1 MAARVW
7 RSCIRDALFKK
18 LKSGPVG
25 GGFAPRL
32 ASTRAAPKIPPPPKK
47 GRLLT
52 GTMIGLAIAGG
63 AYVTEALKSYLYMID
78 AIFTFCIGW
87 LFKATKFLNPFF
99 ALLDPEVA
107 HRLAV
112 SAASHGLVP
121 REKRPDPAILG
132 LEVWGRKFTNPIGLA
147 AGFDKNAEAVEGLLG
162 LGFGFVEVGSVTPI
176 PQEGNPK
183 PRIFRLRQEG
193 AIINR
198 CGFNSEGIVVVAKRL
213 GAQHGKRKMEETS
226 SSVPSSGNEVKQGG
240 KAGPGILGVN
250 LGKNKTSEDAAADYV
265 QGVHTLSQ
273 YADYLVINVSSPNTP
288 GLRKL
293 QGRKQLK
300 DLVKKVQAARDEMQW
315 AEEGP
320 PPLLVKIAPDLSKQD
335 LDDIAAVALALRLDG
350 LSQVGMVS
358 GQTETTMK
366 NEETKIIKILSQGAR
381 ASKVSGCKCAG
392 PSQLVPT
399 RMIISNTTVSRPDPV
414 SRHPLAG
421 ESGGLSGK
429 PLFDLSTNILKEM
442 YILTRGKIPL
452 IGCGGVSSG
461 EDAYKKIRA
470 GATLVQL
477 YTAFAYGGPALIPQ
491 IKIDSGQNVC
501 NVLNLDGT

>member
-1 MAARVW
+1 MMARL
-7 RSCIRDALFKK
+7 ALKFMKECSFGK
-18 LKSGPVG
+18 LKPGSAFGVGASRHSFSSSAAKPVTKL
-25 GGFAPRL
+25 PH
-32 ASTRAAPKIPPPPKK
+32 SSKK

-52 GTMIGLAIAGG
+52 GATIGLIIGGG
-63 AYVTEALKSYLYMID
+63 AYASTVDEA
-78 AIFTFCIGW
+78 TFCGW
-87 LFKATKFLNPFF
+87 MFSATKLVNPFF
-99 ALLDPEVA
+99 ALLDAEVA

-112 SAASHGLVP
+112 SAAARGWVP
-121 REKRPDPAILG
+121 REKRPDPSILG
-132 LEVWGRKFTNPIGLA
+132 LEVWGRRFSNPIGLS

-162 LGFGFVEVGSVTPI
+162 LGFGFVEVGSVTPV

-198 CGFNSEGIVVVAKRL
+198 CGFNSEGIVAVAKRL
-213 GAQHGKRKMEETS
+213 GAQHGKRKLDETS
-226 SSVPSSGNEVKQGG
+226 STSSSSNDEVKHGG

-273 YADYLVINVSSPNTP
+273 YADYLVINISSPNTP
-288 GLRKL
+288 GLRQL

-300 DLVKKVQAARDEMQW
+300 DLVKKIQAARDEMQW
-315 AEEGP
+315 GEEGP

-335 LDDIAAVALALRLDG
+335 LEDIAAVALALRLDG
-350 LSQVGMVS
+350 L
-358 GQTETTMK
+358 
-366 NEETKIIKILSQGAR
+366 
-381 ASKVSGCKCAG
+381 
-392 PSQLVPT
+392 
-399 RMIISNTTVSRPDPV
+399 IISNTTISRPDPV
-414 SRHPLAG
+414 SKNLVAE

-429 PLFDLSTNILKEM
+429 PLFDLSTAILKEM
-442 YILTRGKIPL
+442 YLLTKGKIPL

-470 GATLVQL
+470 GASLIQL

-491 IKIDSGQNVC
+491 MKAELAKCLEN
-501 NVLNLDGT
+501 DGFKSIYEAVGADFR

>member
-1 MAARVW
+1 MMARV
-7 RSCIRDALFKK
+7 ALKFMRGGCLNGKV
-18 LKSGPVG
+18 KSGAAFG
-25 GGFAPRL
+25 
-32 ASTRAAPKIPPPPKK
+32 ASRYSSSSSAAEAAPKLPHSSKK

-52 GTMIGLAIAGG
+52 GATLGLIITGG
-63 AYVTEALKSYLYMID
+63 AYASTVDEA
-78 AIFTFCIGW
+78 TFCGW
-87 LFKATKFLNPFF
+87 LFSATKLVNPFF
-99 ALLDPEVA
+99 ALLDAEVA

-112 SAASHGLVP
+112 SAAARGWVP
-121 REKRPDPAILG
+121 KEKRPDPSILG
-132 LEVWGRKFTNPIGLA
+132 LEVWGRRFSNPIGLA

-162 LGFGFVEVGSVTPI
+162 LGFGFVEVGSVTPV

-198 CGFNSEGIVVVAKRL
+198 CGFNSEGIVAVAKRL
-213 GAQHGKRKMEETS
+213 GAQHGKRKLDETS
-226 SSVPSSGNEVKQGG
+226 STSSSSSDEVKHGG

-288 GLRKL
+288 GLRQL

-315 AEEGP
+315 GEEGP

-335 LDDIAAVALALRLDG
+335 LEDIAAVALALRLDG
-350 LSQVGMVS
+350 L
-358 GQTETTMK
+358 
-366 NEETKIIKILSQGAR
+366 
-381 ASKVSGCKCAG
+381 
-392 PSQLVPT
+392 
-399 RMIISNTTVSRPDPV
+399 IISNTTISRPDPV
-414 SRHPLAG
+414 SKYPVAK
-421 ESGGLSGK
+421 ESGGLSGN
-429 PLFDLSTNILKEM
+429 PLFNLSTNILKEM
-442 YILTRGKIPL
+442 YVLTKGKILL

-491 IKIDSGQNVC
+491 IKAELAQC
-501 NVLNLDGT
+501 LERDGFKSIYEAVGADFR